1 MSRLS
6 REKLTDRGGQ
16 EDIKRQESR
25 GGQKS
30 GRGQGFGRGQEF
42 KGEWEFEGEQRSGR
56 QKNVIK
62 RFKSAMQSRR
72 DEYSTLQMKVF
83 MRTIF
88 LMFAAVMAIW
98 GLYAFLLQGHFAN
111 TVVGF
116 LNSFVYNDYERSLR
130 VYQRVFRNNI
140 TLFFLLGVLFIFFVI
155 MRIYLKNFTR
165 YFNEINGAI
174 DALVWENAE
183 DVTLSP
189 ELAATERKINHIIHS
204 LEQRKLAAEFAEQR
218 KNDLV
223 VYLAH
228 DLKTPLTSV
237 IGYLTL
243 LRDESRISEELR
255 EKYLSISLE
264 KAERLEDL
272 INEFFEITRFNLS
285 NITLE
290 YSKVNLTRLLEQLAY
305 EFRPMLLE
313 KNLTCTLEAA
323 PDIMIKCDVDK
334 MQRVFDNL
342 LRNAVN
348 YSFEN
353 EEITIRV
360 EQDGRDVHITFSNHG
375 NTIPPDKLERIF
387 EQFYRLDSSRGSAKG
402 GAGLGLAI
410 AKKIVE
416 LHNGTITAR
425 SDNEV
430 IEFEVVI

>member
-1 MSRLS
+1 MNR
-6 REKLTDRGGQ
+6 RKLAAADQNKTDWNMLDR
-16 EDIKRQESR
+16 
-25 GGQKS
+25 
-30 GRGQGFGRGQEF
+30 
-42 KGEWEFEGEQRSGR
+42 
-56 QKNVIK
+56 NV
-62 RFKSAMQSRR
+62 SDQSRSNSDLLGR
-72 DEYSTLQMKVF
+72 RSWNQRNRKRKDEYRTLQTKLL
-83 MRTIF
+83 MRTVLF
-88 LMFAAVMAIW
+88 MSAAVIGIW
-98 GLYAFLLQGHFAN
+98 ALYNFLWRGHFAD
-111 TVVGF
+111 TVVDF
-116 LNSFVYNDYERSLR
+116 LDAYIYGDYDQALG
-130 VYQRVFRNNI
+130 VYQRVFRNYES
-140 TLFFLLGVLFIFFVI
+140 LYFALGALFIFFLV

-174 DALVWENAE
+174 DALMRENADE
-183 DVTLSP
+183 VTLSV
-189 ELAATERKINHIIHS
+189 ELAATEKKINQIIHTQ
-204 LEQRKLAAEFAEQR
+204 EQRKLAAELAEQR

-272 INEFFEITRFNLS
+272 INEFFEITRFNLT

-290 YSKVNLTRLLEQLAY
+290 YSRVNLTRLLEQLVY
-305 EFRPMLLE
+305 EFKPMFSE
-313 KNLTCTLEAA
+313 KNLTCALEAA

-348 YSFEN
+348 YSFEKG
-353 EEITIRV
+353 EITIRV
-360 EQDGRDVHITFSNHG
+360 VQDERDVHITFSNHG

-387 EQFYRLDSSRGSAKG
+387 EQFYRLDSARGSGNG

-416 LHNGTITAR
+416 SHNGTITAR
-425 SDNEV
+425 SENEV